1 VVPAFLGWARVQV
14 AADDSIA
21 ADEVESKLRRA
32 LALAAST
39 EARRYEPLVHVELAE
54 LAGRLGNDA
63 EREREL
69 QQARR
74 LFVEI
79 GADGHADPDQKA
91 TRDHRRKGLT
101 R

>member
-1 VVPAFLGWARVQV
+1 MVPAFLGWARVQV

-21 ADEVESKLRRA
+21 ADEVESKLRQA
-32 LALAAST
+32 LTLAAST

-74 LFVEI
+74 LFLEI
-79 GADGHADPDQKA
+79 GAVGHAD
-91 TRDHRRKGLT
+91 RLT
-101 R
+101 KQLAITAERG

>member
-1 VVPAFLGWARVQV
+1 MTSAGT
-14 AADDSIA
+14 
-21 ADEVESKLRRA
+21 
-32 LALAAST
+32 LAAST

-74 LFVEI
+74 LFLEI
-79 GADGHADPDQKA
+79 GADGHAD
-91 TRDHRRKGLT
+91 RLT
-101 R
+101 KQLAITAERG